1 MTSLTC
7 SSETA
12 LEYDRK
18 IWPGWTRLNCSSGSP
33 ETHCTFTSM
42 NSTLNA
48 SGGLRVNLP
57 GKSKQGNETAFSNQ
71 NYTSEQSPTETHMKL
86 PLSSGED
93 KYLRTTRRL
102 RGPN

>member
-1 MTSLTC
+1 MSSLTC

-71 NYTSEQSPTETHMKL
+71 NYTSTPTET
-86 PLSSGED
+86 
-93 KYLRTTRRL
+93 TTKFGRR
-102 RGPN
+102 